1 MLNISIDEY
10 AEELRKSG
18 LVVKQGAVLLPNH
31 EKSIDVGDGSSIEPT
46 YKLALCYKN
55 EWSVEEIYKGLR
67 SDPNPDEYNE
77 AKILSFVHNLRTC
90 ENLQLSYVLTRDLGN
105 SDAATSDFL
114 GMKLH
119 IYAKQGDYA
128 IRISAGI
135 LKSWGKTLDEVKQL
149 VQVSQNWQCVTI
161 EEALRKSSEGHSLA
175 NLLAGSQF
183 EMYVVTNENCIDG
196 AAVLLDT
203 LEMERLRAHFGDLTI
218 IPSSKHEIIIVP
230 MHYFDDF
237 DMIREMIREV
247 NDTVVDYDI
256 VLSYDVFTFT
266 ERGLEIA

>member
-18 LVVKQGAVLLPNH
+18 LVVAHGTVLLPNH
-31 EKSIDVGDGSSIEPT
+31 EKSIDVGDGSSIAPT

-55 EWSVEEIYKGLR
+55 EWSAEEIYKGLR

-77 AKILSFVHNLRTC
+77 AQILSFARDLRAC
-90 ENLQLSYVLTRDLGN
+90 ENLQLFYVLTRDLGI

-114 GMKLH
+114 DMKLY
-119 IYAKQGDYA
+119 IYAKRGDFA
-128 IRISAGI
+128 TRVSEGM
-135 LKSWGKTLDEVKQL
+135 LKGWGKTLDEVKQL

-161 EEALRKSSEGHSLA
+161 EEALRKGSEGHFLA
-175 NLLAGSQF
+175 NLLAGSAF
-183 EMYVVTNENCIDG
+183 EMYVITNEKGIDG

-203 LEMERLRAHFGDLTI
+203 LELERLRARFGDLTI

-230 MHYFDDF
+230 MYYFDDF
-237 DMIREMIREV
+237 DMIRETVREV
-247 NDTVVDYDI
+247 NDTVVDYDL